1 MKINNIKRI
10 IFLSLVI
17 LTIGCDDADFLDTP
31 PETFLTVDNV
41 FTSGAQVDQILI
53 TMYQQDRELHS
64 KVDAAWGRVMHGQG
78 TDLITVPTF
87 RQNTNFSDYN
97 STFTPRAD
105 RLNTIYSELYQMIS
119 RANLVLS
126 LTERE
131 DIAFESEAIRTYII
145 AQAKFFRAK
154 AHGEAAQFFG
164 RVAIE
169 DEPTTQVRFDYEQ
182 SERAEIYQFAID
194 DLESILNDLPV
205 TTSEPGRV
213 VRGAAQHYLSE
224 FYLGVGVENNDDNAY
239 DQAIKYASDII
250 DGGTYSLMQSR
261 FGSRASEPG
270 KNVYWDLFRLG
281 NQNYADGNTES
292 IWVYQ
297 YNYEAFKGGDD
308 ARLRY
313 PYYFS
318 PVWRAIPGV
327 VGENEYTGGRG
338 IAIFRPTD
346 LMENIIWES
355 SISDGDIRGDE
366 SNIRRTVFYN
376 DPTFP
381 ESAPGSLLGQEVP
394 MADLLLA
401 NDGLADGAYFP
412 IFEKLTTDQFEG
424 VEDGRRMEDL
434 WRGRYAV
441 RLPSTILLRAEAYLR
456 KGDNQSAADDINM
469 IRERSQCNVLAT
481 AGMVDI
487 DFILD
492 ERARELYVEENRW
505 ATLLRMG
512 GNVASDR
519 IRRYAR
525 YDYQVNSLT
534 FDFNTFPIPQ
544 TVIDRN
550 KDVVWEQNPG
560 WENR

>member
-1 MKINNIKRI
+1 MRRI

-17 LTIGCDDADFLDTP
+17 LAIGCDDSDFLDTS
-31 PETFLTVDNV
+31 PETFLTVDNI
-41 FTSGAQVDQILI
+41 FTSGAQVDQVLI
-53 TMYQQDRELHS
+53 TMYQQDRALHAQ
-64 KVDAAWGRVMHGQG
+64 VDNAQGRVMHGQG

-97 STFTPRAD
+97 STFTPRAG
-105 RLNTIYSELYQMIS
+105 RLNTIYRELYEMIS

-131 DIAFESEAIRTYII
+131 DIAFESEAVRAYIA

-164 RVAIE
+164 RVAIV
-169 DEPTTQVRFDYEQ
+169 DEPTTTVRFDYEQ

-205 TTSEPGRV
+205 TTTEPGRV
-213 VRGAAQHYLSE
+213 VRGAAQHYLAE
-224 FYLGVGVENNDDNAY
+224 FYLGVGVENNDDSAY

-250 DGGTYSLMQSR
+250 DGGTYSLMQNR
-261 FGSRASEPG
+261 FGTRAAEAG
-270 KNVYWDLFRLG
+270 KNVWWDLFRLG

-297 YNYEAFKGGDD
+297 FDYEAFKAGDG

-313 PYYFS
+313 PYYYS

-327 VGENEYTGGRG
+327 IGEDEYTGGRG

-346 LMENIIWES
+346 LAENIIWDP
-355 SISDGDIRGDE
+355 SISDGDMRGDE

-381 ESAPGSLLGQEVP
+381 DSDPGSLLGQEVP
-394 MADLLLA
+394 MADLIAA

-424 VEDGRRMEDL
+424 LEDGRRMEDL

-441 RLPSTILLRAEAYLR
+441 RLPSTILLRAEAHFR
-456 KGDNQSAADDINM
+456 KGDNQSAADDINL
-469 IRERSQCNVLAT
+469 IRERAQCNVLAT

-519 IRRYAR
+519 IRRFAR

-534 FDFNTFPIPQ
+534 FDYNTFPIPQ
-544 TVIDRN
+544 AVIDRN
-550 KDVVWEQNPG
+550 KDVVWQQNPG
-560 WENR
+560 WEGR